1 MRLGPQRLHD
11 LDLLLGAAAAIVK
24 ILVEADELDLVPA
37 DPDPEPEP
45 AAAQH
50 VETGRL
56 LRDQRRLTLRQDQ
69 DAGRKPELARAAG
82 EKTEQD
88 KRIVEQIVVGVA
100 VPAGPARRVDAEHM
114 VGGLDKI
121 VPDHLGRLRVFA
133 HDVRIAAD
141 IAKRQ
146 QRAQLHDLL
155 PVWSVARSYTKPA
168 MTCPGVFRPRQRYRA
183 ITYGRLG

>member
-1 MRLGPQRLHD
+1 ME
-11 LDLLLGAAAAIVK
+11 

-45 AAAQH
+45 SAAQH
-50 VETGRL
+50 VEARRL
-56 LRDQRRLTLRQDQ
+56 LRDQRRLALRQDQ
-69 DAGRKPELARAAG
+69 DPGGKPELSRAAG

-88 KRIVEQIVVGVA
+88 ERIVEQIVVGVA

-114 VGGLDKI
+114 VGGFDKV

-133 HDVRIAAD
+133 HDPRIAAD
-141 IAKRQ
+141 IAERQ

-155 PVWSVARSYTKPA
+155 PDWSVARSYTKPA
-168 MTCPGVFRPRQRYRA
+168 MTCPGVFRCRERYRA
-183 ITYGRLG
+183 VMRGRRG